1 MTTRN
6 KQLAKLLI
14 RILIATGLLVWVFS
28 QIDLGQFRQAVKTA
42 RWQLLIA
49 LWAVTVVIFWINAF
63 KIQLILKKQG
73 CSVGLILVFGA
84 SAMTQLYG
92 LIIPGI
98 LSTGVK
104 WYVLTKST
112 GKGSKVLS
120 GMVYNQ
126 LSIMI
131 VMTVFGL
138 GALMII
144 NPVSL
149 LTAEA
154 ESLWLLPIAC
164 GVLLV
169 LILSVTLLVLNGR
182 TGGKIVKVLKLLLG
196 PLPANARQK
205 GRTFIDHVA
214 VFQTVGAWFHVT
226 TALLTIIANLVGGVF
241 MYVLSARAANV
252 NAPLAVFVCL
262 CAIVYVLGRVPIT
275 VANLGVREVTLVGF
289 LTIYGVGK
297 PAALLMSMIL
307 FSASVVMAVIGA
319 LYQISWTVISK
330 KTALQQSNSTP

>member
-1 MTTRN
+1 MTTRS
-6 KQLAKLLI
+6 KQLAKLII

-42 RWQLLIA
+42 RWQFLIA
-49 LWAVTVVIFWINAF
+49 VWVLTVAIFWINSI

-73 CSVGLILVFGA
+73 CSVGLIMLFGA

-92 LIIPGI
+92 MIIPGI

-104 WYVLTKST
+104 WYILKKST

-120 GMVYNQ
+120 SMVYNQ

-138 GALMII
+138 ASLMII

-149 LTAEA
+149 LMTETKNQ
-154 ESLWLLPIAC
+154 WLLPAVC
-164 GVLLV
+164 GILLIV
-169 LILSVTLLVLNGR
+169 VLSVTLLLLNGR
-182 TGGKIVKVLKLLLG
+182 TGGKITNALKLLLG
-196 PLPANARQK
+196 PLPANVRQQ
-205 GRTFIDHVA
+205 GHTLIDHIA

-226 TALLTIIANLVGGVF
+226 MAFITIIANLIGGVF

-252 NAPLAVFVCL
+252 TAPLAVFVCL

-319 LYQISWTVISK
+319 LYQISWTVSSK